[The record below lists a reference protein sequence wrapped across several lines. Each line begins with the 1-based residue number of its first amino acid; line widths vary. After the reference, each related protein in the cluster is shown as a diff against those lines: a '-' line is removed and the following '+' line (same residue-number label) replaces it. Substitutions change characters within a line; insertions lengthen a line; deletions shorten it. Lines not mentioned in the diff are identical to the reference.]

1 VYLPGLRVTVTVE
14 VPPVPTILPSLST
27 PLPSIATP
35 CLKLAGLDMTRV
47 TLPAFAVSAVVLNA
61 SLLGTAESFTVWA
74 VPPVGAAAA
83 GVLAGA
89 LELDAVLAGALLEVE
104 LEPPQPAINT
114 VASATVAVIQPVRRD
129 DRRGMSNLI
138 SVGRGTQ
145 TLL

>member
-61 SLLGTAESFTVWA
+61 SLLGTAESFTVWE
-74 VPPVGAAAA
+74 VPPVGAAA

-104 LEPPQPAINT
+104 LEPPQPPINT
-114 VASATVAVIQPVRRD
+114 VASATAAVNI
-129 DRRGMSNLI
+129 
-138 SVGRGTQ
+138 
-145 TLL
+145 